1 MGRSPPQRSLP
12 APSGAHVARPSAWHA
27 VAAAACLWLGPL
39 SAQTARSCE
48 DWSAEI
54 TTVEGRAEMQRGQ
67 GSEWA
72 PLAAGERACTG
83 YALHTFAAS
92 RVTITLPDGS
102 TQRIDEN
109 TTFNLPQPPSGEGSL
124 LELIR
129 GAFHVISRDPRLLR
143 FTTPYANA
151 GLEGTEFDIR
161 VDGERKLTEIVVLEG
176 EVVVTTTA
184 GEVGVKSNHIVTI
197 REGQLPEVRPFA
209 TPIDLMRWAGH
220 YPAIVAGALPAPD
233 QAPSS
238 AQRGDAEFFARRA
251 AARLGT
257 ARIAA
262 AEDDIATALGIAP
275 RNATAL
281 ALRGLLALERA
292 DRNAAREFAAQALE
306 ADATSATALVVLSF
320 VEQSAGEL
328 AAAERTIRRAV
339 DLEPN
344 NPFALTKLAELA
356 LIRGDPRAAIDHA
369 TRARSS
375 APADSTSLV
384 VLGFANL
391 GALDLRT
398 ARDAFAAAIEV
409 EPQAPLARLGLAL
422 ALLQAGA
429 EQEGRRQLELAVT
442 LDPAN
447 SLIRSY
453 VAKVYGAENRADLS
467 ESQLKLAKEFDPNDP
482 TAWLYSGLSHLR
494 SNRPVTALQ
503 ELRLA
508 ADKNRDEPVYRSSF
522 ALDEDLAT
530 SSAAIGRVYTGLGF
544 GRLAQLDA
552 FQSIAADPTNYAAH
566 RLLADVYTAEP
577 RHEIARVSELYVSQL
592 LQPANVTPIKPQLAQ
607 MNSFLA
613 QRSGP
618 SQLSFDELDSPI
630 LANGLKLRA
639 SAAGGGNDTIGHDVT
654 LAGLHDAL
662 SYSGGYYRFA
672 TEGFRENN
680 DVDQRVGNAFVQYR
694 PSAATNLQ
702 AELRAARG
710 EFGDLTTMFD
720 RQLFSPTSR
729 MAEQADSLR
738 LGAKHQLQPN
748 HLLLGSLIVQD
759 TQTQITSRPVF
770 ATDSDQNS
778 YTVDAQHLY
787 STGRVNVQS
796 GLMLA
801 RRQTD
806 SVTAITLPGL
816 GTSIEERND
825 SSRQLGVYSY
835 ANYKPA
841 ANVTLTA
848 GVAIDDIDGTQV
860 SKDAVTPKL
869 GVMWRPTRRT
879 TVRAAAFEALLGSL
893 TTSMQNTQPRLE
905 PVQLAGFSQLL
916 LGSAADSVL
925 GRGLAI
931 EHELSSRLFV
941 GWQADLREIDRVLI
955 VAVGPGPSIT
965 SEVELSE
972 RVQTAY
978 LLWAPHD
985 RLSIS
990 ARYEHGRYRN
1000 ANEVFGY
1007 RQMTTERLPLEIRYF
1022 GRSGLTAGAR
1032 ITAVEQHG
1040 LFATPAPPPS
1050 LLPALVSGE
1059 DSFSILDAFIG
1070 YRLPN
1075 RRGLLSL
1082 NADNILDRQFQFQDI
1097 DSTNPSLFP
1106 ERLLSFRF
1114 TLAFD

>member
-1 MGRSPPQRSLP
+1 MGRSPAQRSSP
-12 APSGAHVARPSAWHA
+12 ARSGARVPLASVWHG
-27 VAAAACLWLGPL
+27 VAATACLWLGPL
-39 SAQTARSCE
+39 GAQTARSCE
-48 DWSAEI
+48 DWSVEI
-54 TTVEGRAEMQRGQ
+54 TAVEGRAEMQRGQ
-67 GSEWA
+67 GSQWA
-72 PLAAGERACTG
+72 PLATGERACSG
-83 YALHTFAAS
+83 YTIHTFAAS

-102 TQRIDEN
+102 TQRVDEN
-109 TTFNLPQPPSGEGSL
+109 TTFNLPEPPSGEGSL

-161 VDGERKLTEIVVLEG
+161 VDDELKLTEIVVLEG
-176 EVVVTTTA
+176 EVVVTTPA
-184 GEVGVKSNHIVTI
+184 GGVAVKSNHIVTV
-197 REGQLPEVRPFA
+197 REGQPPSVRPYA

-220 YPAIVAGALPAPD
+220 YPPVVAGPLPAAD
-233 QAPSS
+233 QEPVA
-238 AQRGDAEFFARRA
+238 AEQVDAEFFARRA
-251 AARLGT
+251 AARLDT
-257 ARIAA
+257 ARVAA
-262 AEDDIATALGIAP
+262 AEDDIATALRIAP

-292 DRNAAREFAAQALE
+292 DRNTARKLATEAME
-306 ADATSATALVVLSF
+306 ADATSATALIVLSF
-320 VEQSAGEL
+320 VEQSAADF

-344 NPFALTKLAELA
+344 NPFALTKLAELVFA
-356 LIRGDPRAAIDHA
+356 RGDTRAAIDHA
-369 TRARSS
+369 TRARTL

-384 VLGFANL
+384 VLGFASL
-391 GALDLRT
+391 RALDLRT
-398 ARDAFAAAIEV
+398 AHDAFAAAVEV
-409 EPQAPLARLGLAL
+409 EPQAPLARLGFGL
-422 ALLQAGA
+422 ALLQAGD
-429 EQEGRRQLELAVT
+429 EHEGREQLELAVT

-447 SLIRSY
+447 PQIRSY
-453 VAKVYGAENRADLS
+453 VAKVYGAENRGDLS
-467 ESQLKLAKEFDPNDP
+467 ESQLELAKEFDPDDP
-482 TAWLYSGLSHLR
+482 TAWLYSALSHLR

-522 ALDEDLAT
+522 TLDEDLAT
-530 SSAAIGRVYTGLGF
+530 SSAAIGRVYTELGF

-552 FQSIAADPTNYAAH
+552 FQSIAADPANYSAH
-566 RLLADVYTAEP
+566 RLLADVYATEP
-577 RHEIARVSELYVSQL
+577 RHEAARVSALYVSQL

-607 MNSFLA
+607 TSSFLA

-618 SQLSFDELDSPI
+618 SQLSFDELDAPVV
-630 LANGLKLRA
+630 ANGLKLRA
-639 SAAGGGNDTIGHDVT
+639 SAVGGGNDTVGHDVT

-672 TEGFRENN
+672 SDGFRENN
-680 DVDQRVGNAFVQYR
+680 GVDQRIGNAFVQYR
-694 PSAATNLQ
+694 PGAATSLQ
-702 AELRAARG
+702 AELRSVRG
-710 EFGDLTTMFD
+710 EFGDPTTMFD
-720 RQLFSPTSR
+720 RQLYSPILRT
-729 MAEQADSLR
+729 AEQADSLR
-738 LGAKHQLQPN
+738 LGVKHQLLPN

-759 TQTQITSRPVF
+759 AQGLLTSGDIF
-770 ATDSDQNS
+770 SFDSDQTS

-787 STGRVNVQS
+787 SSARVNVQS

-806 SVTAITLPGL
+806 SVRTVTFPPF

-825 SSRQLGVYSY
+825 SSRQLGAYSY

-841 ANVTLTA
+841 ANVTVTA
-848 GVAIDDIDGTQV
+848 GVAIDDINGTQV
-860 SKDAVTPKL
+860 SKEAVSPKL

-916 LGSAADSVL
+916 LGDAADSL
-925 GRGLAI
+925 FGRGLSI
-931 EHELSSRLFV
+931 EHELSSGLFV
-941 GWQADLREIDRVLI
+941 GWQTDLREIDRVVIAL
-955 VAVGPGPSIT
+955 GPGPSAA

-1022 GRSGLTAGAR
+1022 GRGGLTAGAR
-1032 ITAVEQHG
+1032 VTDVKQGG
-1040 LFATPAPPPS
+1040 LFATPSPIPGPPLLAPGQDRF
-1050 LLPALVSGE
+1050 A
-1059 DSFSILDAFIG
+1059 ILDAFIG

-1082 NADNILDRQFQFQDI
+1082 NADNLLDREFQFQDI
-1097 DSTNPSLFP
+1097 DPMNPSLIP
-1106 ERLLSFRF
+1106 ERLVSFRF